1 MIDFQTGLQR
11 IVEGQGVPIAIAGM
25 VIVMV
30 ALSVIA
36 GSIAIMPRI
45 LRWVAVVLPEP
56 TPQLPRASAE
66 DEAALAA
73 VAAAAFHAAHGG
85 EA

>member
-1 MIDFQTGLQR
+1 MTDFQTGLQR

-25 VIVMV
+25 AIVFV
-30 ALSVIA
+30 ALGVIA
-36 GSIAIMPRI
+36 SSIAVMPHV
-45 LRWVAVVLPEP
+45 LRWVAIVMPEP
-56 TPQLPRASAE
+56 APQVARSSR
-66 DEAALAA
+66 DDDAALAA